1 MIIDAPPLDC
11 HRFGGGTLNPNLEE
25 MPMGTSRVRAGSLSA
40 DRISILPRI
49 DTEGSAVVAEVYEIV
64 GGKVKATFNVAVRM
78 AVAVE
83 TDSVVMK
90 WRGFENPFVT
100 RDHFLKFRIDCDDL

>member
-1 MIIDAPPLDC
+1 M
-11 HRFGGGTLNPNLEE
+11 
-25 MPMGTSRVRAGSLSA
+25 RAWSLSA
-40 DRISILPRI
+40 DRISTVPMIV
-49 DTEGSAVVAEVYEIV
+49 TEGSAVVADVYEIV

-100 RDHFLKFRIDCDDL
+100 RNHLLKFRIDCDDL